1 MGQGTYEYDAD
12 QIAIDLGG
20 IKIDSGFAE
29 DSFIKI
35 EMDEKA
41 FTYVVGVDGS
51 VTRSKTKNKVA
62 KITIM
67 LMQSSYINDQL
78 SALMILDLAAPNGA
92 GVSPFLLK
100 DMNGTTLCAGAHAWI
115 EKPPDIEL
123 ARDAKSREWP
133 IICSDLN
140 VFVGSN
146 PKL

>member
-12 QIAIDLGG
+12 QIAIVFGG

-29 DSFIKI
+29 DSMLKI

-41 FTYVVGVDGS
+41 FTYIVGVDGS

-62 KITIM
+62 KLTVS
-67 LMQSSYINDQL
+67 LMQSSYLNDQL

-92 GVSPFLLK
+92 GIAPFLCK
-100 DMNGTTLCAGAHAWI
+100 DINGTTLCAGAHCWI
-115 EKPPDIEL
+115 EKPPDQEFKRV
-123 ARDAKSREWP
+123 ASAREWNL
-133 IICSDLN
+133 ICSDLN

>member
-12 QIAIDLGG
+12 QIAIVFGG

-29 DSFIKI
+29 DSMIKI

-78 SALMILDLAAPNGA
+78 SALLILDQAAANGA
-92 GVSPFLLK
+92 GVAPFLLK
-100 DMNGTTLCAGAHAWI
+100 DLNGTHLAAGAHCWI
-115 EKPPDIEL
+115 EKNPDLEFKRT
-123 ARDAKSREWP
+123 ASSREWP
-133 IICSDLN
+133 LICSDLN
-140 VFVGSN
+140 VFIGSN